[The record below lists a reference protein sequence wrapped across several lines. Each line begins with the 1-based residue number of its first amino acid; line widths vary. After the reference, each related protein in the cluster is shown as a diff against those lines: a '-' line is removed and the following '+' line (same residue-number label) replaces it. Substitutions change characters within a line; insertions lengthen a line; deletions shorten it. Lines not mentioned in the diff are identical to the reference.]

1 MGEVGV
7 LGTEGHSALSSCPR
21 RRCVSAP
28 QAGEECIFQVSHL
41 LAGLGWLAW
50 NAGCGCVSPQEA
62 HVGVKGWD
70 PVAGGSLE
78 PSLTEQGKEELGHRS

>member
-1 MGEVGV
+1 M
-7 LGTEGHSALSSCPR
+7 
-21 RRCVSAP
+21 
-28 QAGEECIFQVSHL
+28 SHL

-50 NAGCGCVSPQEA
+50 DAGCGCVSPQEA

-78 PSLTEQGKEELGHRS
+78 PSLTEQGKEEPGHRS